1 MTEIELI
8 KKKEQ
13 IRELLFEVYEP
24 EMRFFDL
31 ESNEMLDEKVEVL
44 EALKAG
50 KTIAEIPNFYAVL
63 ELLPDEG
70 QMWD

>member
-24 EMRFFDL
+24 EMKFFDL
-31 ESNEMLDEKVEVL
+31 ESNEMLDEKIEVL